1 MADNTVPA
9 NVSVDNDVTEQEL
22 QDDLSASDTLA
33 LRAKLFRG
41 LGDPSRLV
49 ILDALLSDERNVQEI
64 VANTGL
70 GQPNVSNHL
79 RCLLECGLVSRRSE
93 GRFARYRLADS
104 RVVDRIRDAD
114 ALLALTAVRVDA
126 CRSY

>member
-1 MADNTVPA
+1 MADYTVA
-9 NVSVDNDVTEQEL
+9 ADVSVDNDVTEQEL
-22 QDDLSASDTLA
+22 QADLSASDTLA

-41 LGDPSRLV
+41 LGDPSRLA

-104 RVVDRIRDAD
+104 RVVDLIRDAD